1 MRKHRFAVYA
11 VMTATVLFSAMA
23 GTSLSTLANSAEF
36 KNTTVTGNPA
46 TPGNASSDTGNASSD
61 TGTASDTEKET
72 GTENGH
78 STDQNRHGP
87 AQPKFWLFRLRLCLK
102 QSGDRGWYSTS
113 VG

>member
-72 GTENGH
+72 GKTDTVLTKIGPLQGTRPLIQTGGTERELNH
-78 STDQNRHGP
+78 P
-87 AQPKFWLFRLRLCLK
+87 
-102 QSGDRGWYSTS
+102 
-113 VG
+113 